1 MSQAVTDRASLLA
14 EKTLEC
20 VSEHVKVEVPAR
32 SRRAWQM
39 QHCSCGWTGYP
50 HSDHQSLML
59 YTMLLREL
67 LGIVPAALGVGEEAQ

>member
-1 MSQAVTDRASLLA
+1 MSSAADTDQVQLLVDQ
-14 EKTLEC
+14 TMEC
-20 VSEHVKVEVPAR
+20 MNAHVKGDVPAR

-39 QHCSCGWTGYP
+39 QHCSCGWAGYP

-67 LGIVPAALGVGEEAQ
+67 LGIVPAVVG